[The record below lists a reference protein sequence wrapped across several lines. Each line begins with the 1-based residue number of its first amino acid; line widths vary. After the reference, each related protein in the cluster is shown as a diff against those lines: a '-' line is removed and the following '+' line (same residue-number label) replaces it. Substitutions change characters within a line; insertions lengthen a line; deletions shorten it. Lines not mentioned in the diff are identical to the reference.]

1 MGVICIKY
9 AYVSILLLRSKQFIC
24 VVFIRRLFD
33 TTSTRKYVK
42 YISCDYTIAKSM
54 RVTILK
60 LREVAVSL
68 QNVHLQTIVHLYDT
82 RVILLLDTNVH
93 RYTVVRAT
101 LGNN

>member
-1 MGVICIKY
+1 
-9 AYVSILLLRSKQFIC
+9 
-24 VVFIRRLFD
+24 
-33 TTSTRKYVK
+33 
-42 YISCDYTIAKSM
+42 M